1 MIMVVDDGQTRSWTI
16 TNVRVFEGDTVSAPQ
31 TVRVTEGL
39 IAETNVE
46 TDAEVDGGH
55 EFDAAGGTLLPGL
68 IDAHVHFDAVG
79 NLEVFTGWGVTTAL
93 DMGTR
98 AELVADLHDHPGRTD
113 VRSATSPASGPG
125 GLPTASGGF
134 DPSTA
139 VHGLGDAARF
149 VSDRWAEGAD
159 YIKII
164 IEDPARVG
172 PVALSADTI
181 AALVAAAHEHNL
193 MTVAHASSTAAYALG
208 IDAGVDVLT
217 HGPLD
222 APLAANQI
230 AAMAERNIAA
240 IPTLSMMGGIAD
252 TVGMPTDGPG
262 PGYRHVAATV
272 AAMHAAGIAV
282 VAGTDA
288 NNTPFVPFSPP
299 QGESIH
305 GELQLLVEAGLTPM
319 EALRS
324 ATSSAA
330 ELFGLDD
337 RGRIVP
343 GRRADLLLVDGDP
356 TADIRVT
363 RNIRSVWVAGV
374 RAG

>member
-1 MIMVVDDGQTRSWTI
+1 MVVDDGQSRSWTI
-16 TNVRVFEGDTVSAPQ
+16 RNVRVFDGDTVSAARS
-31 TVRVTEGL
+31 VRLADGL
-39 IAETNVE
+39 IAEA
-46 TDAEVDGGH
+46 DAEHDAQIDGGH

-68 IDAHVHFDAVG
+68 IDAHVHFDAVQ
-79 NLEVFTGWGVTTAL
+79 NLEVFTRWGVTTAM
-93 DMGTR
+93 DMATR
-98 AELVADLHDHPGRTD
+98 AELVADLRAHPGRTD

-139 VHGLGDAARF
+139 VQGPEDALRF
-149 VSDRWAEGAD
+149 VADRRAEGAD
-159 YIKII
+159 YIKVI

-181 AALVAAAHEHNL
+181 AALVTAAHQHGL

-208 IDAGVDVLT
+208 IEARVDVLT

-222 APLAANQI
+222 APLAADQI
-230 AAMAERNIAA
+230 AAMAEQKIAA
-240 IPTLSMMGGIAD
+240 IPTLSMMAGIAD

-262 PGYRHVAATV
+262 PGYRHVAAAV
-272 AAMHAAGIAV
+272 AAMHAAGIV
-282 VAGTDA
+282 IVAGTDA

-305 GELQLLVEAGLTPM
+305 GELQLLVQAGLTPT

-337 RGRIVP
+337 RGTIAP

-356 TADIRVT
+356 TAEIRAT
-363 RNIRSVWVAGV
+363 RNVRGVWIAGIRAS
-374 RAG
+374 